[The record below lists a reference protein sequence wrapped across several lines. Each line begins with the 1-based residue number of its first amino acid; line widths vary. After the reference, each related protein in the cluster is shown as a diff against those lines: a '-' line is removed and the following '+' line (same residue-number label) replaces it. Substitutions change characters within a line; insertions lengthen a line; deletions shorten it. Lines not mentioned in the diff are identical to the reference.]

1 MHDKKSQFQV
11 SMSLIVG
18 EQGVTIHAI
27 VCTVVHDTIGLMAS
41 QCIVPPHTR
50 ACISTHTHTLTDSIV
65 FVFIPA
71 VPKFT
76 SSRVTDYILIQEC
89 VDRLSTSNLATI
101 SVGG

>member
-1 MHDKKSQFQV
+1 MNK
-11 SMSLIVG
+11 
-18 EQGVTIHAI
+18 GVTTHTI
-27 VCTVVHDTIGLMAS
+27 VCTVVHDTIGQMAS
-41 QCIVPPHTR
+41 QCIVPPQTS
-50 ACISTHTHTLTDSIV
+50 ACISTHTHILTDSMV

-89 VDRLSTSNLATI
+89 VDRLGTSTLATI